1 MKYSIWKW
9 IRRILNIFML
19 ILGLSLF
26 FTTLLF
32 LGNIDYQTFRNL
44 SSSIGYFSGQ
54 LLIIWTIFKLISKPF
69 RTPKQPR
76 CQTCKRQLSEIGV
89 MHTIKNS
96 KNVINRIIKNYL
108 YDLYA
113 IKEFRCHSELCYPK
127 NERFEGKEIIDY
139 VFLTRRNILNRMENS
154 KFKIKNLNFLDIK

>member
-44 SSSIGYFSGQ
+44 SSSSGYFLGQ

-96 KNVINRIIKNYL
+96 KNVLNRIIKNYL

-127 NERFEGKEIIDY
+127 NERFAGKERIDY
-139 VFLTRRNILNRMENS
+139 VFMTRRHILNRVEHS
-154 KFKIKNLNFLDIK
+154 KLHINNLEYIKK